1 MAQLYLKKAIAA
13 SGDAS
18 VFQLKRLLE
27 MLDKLSNERNEEFA
41 DTNAPPE
48 LVNAI
53 MNIIR
58 TGAPSGGD
66 IIKICRVYKSPSPP
80 PVSILREPD
89 VIEPIIRMAFG
100 ASHPTNL
107 QAEKIWLLAYA
118 AFWNSSNTV
127 KEDIR
132 AGTAL
137 LTDLSQV
144 IERSTSMIQ
153 LQSQLSHVLSMLK
166 EPICCAILL
175 VWLAASLFND
185 DFYEWTALS
194 MSIPCA
200 FHILDE
206 VRPAGLCQIAVLHP
220 FHRERIFDIWIS
232 LFEREFTFRDMEARV
247 VQQVIIQYREKF
259 VDHFVLLFNYHFEK
273 PVLSYLASKA
283 DSIDPSLQIHFLSKV
298 AGER

>member
-1 MAQLYLKKAIAA
+1 
-13 SGDAS
+13 
-18 VFQLKRLLE
+18 
-27 MLDKLSNERNEEFA
+27 
-41 DTNAPPE
+41 
-48 LVNAI
+48 

-66 IIKICRVYKSPSPP
+66 IIKVCGRGLTQDLPSVQVA
-80 PVSILREPD
+80 VSSARLHFARARCHWYVLPQSD
-89 VIEPIIRMAFG
+89 AMPEPIIRMAFG

-206 VRPAGLCQIAVLHP
+206 VRPAGLWQIAVLHP